1 MTRLLLLG
9 CLLCLAACG
18 GGAHGNN
25 TAPVSPAANA
35 AADAGPVNTD
45 GVERKPVPAEFAAKR
60 PPRPLS
66 DSALIAMGDEL
77 YHDAARANCVLCHGT
92 GGKGDGFMA
101 KSYED
106 PAVPD
111 LTSIAMHDS
120 ISDQYIYWRLAKPF
134 ESKVKDYSSMNG
146 YPTGSEEELWALVAY
161 VRSLKGK

>member
-1 MTRLLLLG
+1 MGRVLLLG
-9 CLLCLAACG
+9 CVLCLAACG
-18 GGAHGNN
+18 GGTSN
-25 TAPVSPAANA
+25 SPADNA
-35 AADAGPVNTD
+35 PAGNTPAAVPASKD
-45 GVERKPVPAEFAAKR
+45 GVERMPVPAEFAAMQ

-66 DSALIAMGDEL
+66 DAGLIALGDEL
-77 YHDAARANCVLCHGT
+77 YHDAARANCVLCHGG
-92 GGKGDGFMA
+92 GGKGDGFLA

-111 LTSIAMHDS
+111 LTGAGMQDS
-120 ISDQYIYWRLAKPF
+120 VTDQYIYWRLAKPF